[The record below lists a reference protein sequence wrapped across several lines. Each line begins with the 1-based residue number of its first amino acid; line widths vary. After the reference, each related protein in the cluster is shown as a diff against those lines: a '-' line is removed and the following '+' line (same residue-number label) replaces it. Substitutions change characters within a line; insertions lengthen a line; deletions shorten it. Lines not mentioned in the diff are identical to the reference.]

1 MQENT
6 NYKNRLVLIDG
17 HAIIH
22 RTYYALPPMTAKDG
36 TMVNAVYGFT
46 TMLLK
51 VIEDLEPTHLAMG
64 IDVEGPTF
72 RDEMYE
78 EYKEHREEKDQE
90 LYDQI
95 PLTHEVAE
103 AFNIPI
109 YSKQGFEADDILGT
123 IAKHIDELDGNDTEV
138 LIVTGDKDMLQLVD
152 EKVNI
157 ALIKKGI
164 TNLEVYDIE
173 AVKEEFGFDPK
184 TIIDYKALK
193 GDSSDNIPGISGI
206 GDKRSKKL
214 IDKIGGVEEIFEQL
228 EQEDSKLQEEFT
240 DHIIDKLKEGREDAE
255 VSKKLATIKTDVEDI
270 DFSLEDCKVNFEE
283 QKIRDIFTKFE
294 FFSLLNRTPGG
305 EGSGGEKKREDFLQE
320 LEEVKKITTEV
331 DLQKLKEEIQQKE
344 VFACKEVLSNEEPT
358 NSNVEGLVLVL
369 EDQPFYI
376 DLSKIKLEKIQN
388 IFINPNFTLV
398 GHNLKRLI
406 KSLKLEDIEVGSNL
420 FDIKIASYL
429 INANSSDHDL
439 DSIVLR
445 SLQIETAEDS
455 NQANLFGR
463 DPSSLA
469 ENLYFTLKVK
479 EKFEPKLEEIN
490 NKEVF
495 EEIELP
501 LIPIL
506 AQMELNGVGVD
517 EDKFAELSREVES
530 RIREIEQTTWE
541 MVDEKFNL
549 SSTKQLR
556 RILYEKLELP
566 TKNIKEG
573 KTGYSTAASELEKL
587 EGEHPI
593 IEQIQQHRKLDKLK
607 NTYIDVFPTLIDEE
621 TERIHTNFNQT
632 VTATGRLSSS
642 DPNLQNIPIRSDL
655 GKRIREAF
663 IAKEENKLIAADYSQ
678 IELRI
683 VAHLS
688 GDEKLIEI
696 FNEDKDVHTST
707 AAAIFDIEEDNV
719 NKDQRSKA
727 KEVNYGVLYGMG
739 AYGLASRTD
748 INRSEAKQFIE
759 TYFDRFSGVKR
770 FVDKTIEFARENG
783 YAETMFGRRRPLPE
797 LDSDNYNLRR
807 RGERMAINMPVQGT
821 QADIIKKAMIN
832 IDKQLKNNFS
842 IEEVKMVLQVHDELV
857 FEVNKDKVD
866 KISEMIKQQ
875 MENVIEFLVPVEVDL
890 NTGKRWGKLK

>member
-228 EQEDSKLQEEFT
+228 EQEDPKLQEEFT

-875 MENVIEFLVPVEVDL
+875 MENIIEFLVPVEVDL

>member
-1 MQENT
+1 MNNK
-6 NYKNRLVLIDG
+6 NYDNRLVLIDG
-17 HAIIH
+17 HAIVH
-22 RTYYALPPMTAKDG
+22 RAYYALPPMTAKDG

-78 EYKEHREEKDQE
+78 EYKEHREEKDQD

-109 YSKQGFEADDILGT
+109 YSKQGFEADDMLGT
-123 IAKHIDELDGNDTEV
+123 IAKHIDELDGNNTEV

-152 EKVNI
+152 NKAHI

-164 TNLEVYDIE
+164 TNLEVYDLE
-173 AVKEEFGFDPK
+173 AVEEEFGFGPK

-214 IDKIGGVEEIFEQL
+214 INKIGGVEEIFEQL
-228 EQEDSKLQEEFT
+228 EQEDSKLQQEFT
-240 DHIIDKLKEGREDAE
+240 DHIIEKLKEGREDAE
-255 VSKKLATIKTDVEDI
+255 ISKKLATIKTDIEDI
-270 DFSLEDCKVNFEE
+270 DFSLEECRVNFEE
-283 QKIRDIFTKFE
+283 QKIRDIFTDFE
-294 FFSLLNRTPGG
+294 FFSLLNRIPGA

-320 LEEVKKITTEV
+320 LKEVEKITTET
-331 DLQKLKEEIQQKE
+331 DLEDLKEDLEKKKA
-344 VFACKEVLSNEEPT
+344 FTCKELLSNEDPI
-358 NSNVEGLVLVL
+358 NSNLEGFVLVL
-369 EDQPFYI
+369 GDQPFYI
-376 DLSKIKLEKIQN
+376 DLSKIKPDKIED
-388 IFINPNFTLV
+388 IFTNPELTLI

-406 KSLKLEDIEVGSNL
+406 KSLKLKDIEVSNNL

-429 INANSSDHDL
+429 INSNSSDHDL

-445 SLQIETAEDS
+445 TLQIETAEDS

-469 ENLYFTLKVK
+469 KNLYFTLKIK

-490 NKEVF
+490 NEEVF

-506 AQMELNGVGVD
+506 AQMELNGVAVD
-517 EDKFAELSREVES
+517 EDKFAELSREVEN
-530 RIREIEQTTWE
+530 RIKEIEQTTWE

-566 TKNIKEG
+566 TKDIKEG

-587 EGEHPI
+587 EGKHPI
-593 IEQIQQHRKLDKLK
+593 VEQIQQHRELDKLK
-607 NTYIDVFPTLIDEE
+607 NTYIDVFPTLINKK
-621 TERIHTNFNQT
+621 TGRIHTSFNQT

-663 IAKEENKLIAADYSQ
+663 IAEEGNKLIAADYSQ

-696 FNEDKDVHTST
+696 FSEDKDVHTST
-707 AAAIFDIEEDNV
+707 AAAIFDIEEDEV

-759 TYFDRFSGVKR
+759 TYFDRFSGVEI
-770 FVDKTIEFARENG
+770 FIDKTIEFARENG
-783 YAETMFGRRRPLPE
+783 YAETMFGRRRLLPE

-832 IDKQLKNNFS
+832 IDEQLKYGFS
-842 IEEVKMVLQVHDELV
+842 AEEVKMVLQVHDELL
-857 FEVNKDKVD
+857 FEVSEDKVD
-866 KISEMIKQQ
+866 KVSEIIKKQ
-875 MENVIEFLVPVEVDL
+875 MENVIELLVPVEVDL